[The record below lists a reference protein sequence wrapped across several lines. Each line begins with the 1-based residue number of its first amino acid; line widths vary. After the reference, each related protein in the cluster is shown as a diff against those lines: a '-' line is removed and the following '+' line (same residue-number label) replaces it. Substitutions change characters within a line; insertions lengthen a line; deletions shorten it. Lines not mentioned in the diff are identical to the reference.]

1 HSLCDLIDA
10 NTRVS
15 HMAAT
20 ITRLTPKPER
30 LRQDQADLLR
40 QALLPFE
47 EQMPADAFRAVI
59 GLIDRQTAS
68 RKRWT
73 FVMLSP
79 EQNAIVVDYLAEHSK
94 RPLTALRVWALC
106 FKHLRTDTGEI
117 LLNREEIAEKIGQPS
132 RTISEIMSE
141 LVAFKAISRTRKKL
155 GGMKGPGMVHYFMNP
170 NVATHLTGSERD
182 VAQEE
187 APPLLVLMEGG
198 LSKGC

>member
-1 HSLCDLIDA
+1 
-10 NTRVS
+10 
-15 HMAAT
+15 MAAT
-20 ITRLTPKPER
+20 ITRLTSKPDR
-30 LRQDQADLLR
+30 LRQDQADILR

-47 EQMPADAFRAVI
+47 EQMPAEAFRAVI

-79 EQNAIVVDYLAEHSK
+79 EQNSIVVDYLADNSK
-94 RPLTALRVWALC
+94 RPLIAVKLWALC

-117 LLNREEIAEKIGQPS
+117 LLTREEIAEKLRQKPC
-132 RTISEIMSE
+132 TISTIMSE
-141 LVAFKAISRTRKKL
+141 LVAFKAISRSRQKL
-155 GGMKGPGMVHYFMNP
+155 GGMKGRGMVHYFMNP
-170 NVATHLTGSERD
+170 NVATHLTGCERD
-182 VAQEE
+182 TAQEE

>member
-1 HSLCDLIDA
+1 
-10 NTRVS
+10 
-15 HMAAT
+15 MAAT
-20 ITRLTPKPER
+20 ITRLTPKTER

-59 GLIDRQTAS
+59 GLIDRQTAT
-68 RKRWT
+68 RKKWT

-79 EQNAIVVDYLAEHSK
+79 EQNAVVVDYLAEHSK

-106 FKHLRTDTGEI
+106 FKYLRTDTGEI
-117 LLNREEIAEKIGQPS
+117 LLTRDEIADKVGQRPQE
-132 RTISEIMSE
+132 ISQIMSE
-141 LVAFKAISRTRKKL
+141 LVAFRAITRARQKV

-170 NVATHLTGSERD
+170 NVATHLSGSERD

-187 APPLLVLMEGG
+187 SPPLLVLMEGG
-198 LSKGC
+198 LSLVR